1 LVTKEAQLGDRH
13 QIEEDRVIGAY
24 PLPFLLLRRTTVE
37 RNKIEDKRH
46 TSGYDYT
53 MKPINWNTE
62 KNISL
67 KSERGVSFEEVLA
80 AMSHGALLDVVSHPN
95 IELYPNQRIYI
106 VRIRGYAYL
115 VPFVE
120 TDKEIFLKT
129 IIPSRIATKKYLLE
143 EINHEN

>member
-1 LVTKEAQLGDRH
+1 
-13 QIEEDRVIGAY
+13 
-24 PLPFLLLRRTTVE
+24 
-37 RNKIEDKRH
+37 
-46 TSGYDYT
+46 
-53 MKPINWNTE
+53 MKPINWATE
-62 KNISL
+62 KNIRL
-67 KSERGVSFEEVLA
+67 KQERGVSFEEVLA

-95 IELYPNQRIYI
+95 IEQYPNQRIYI